1 MLLTDFHYKL
11 IADLEHKYGNLYN
24 VPEDDVKLKI
34 IRDRINKSPRPDK
47 FENTDGISK
56 HKFSD
61 LNVRTKRYNVRYLK
75 AIYDERI
82 KGKSLR
88 EIAKE
93 FRINQSSLDSLYRFI
108 GFERYPAYYANIT
121 DRDILLS
128 SSSTGGLAEKLKKTD
143 RRFKKIT
150 RNIISTNMYNVNKY
164 KKVIEFDR
172 NITYKKITEDDIKK
186 TIFKHAKSKS
196 KLNNEQL
203 IDKLNNQNGEGVFT
217 LEEVNRWNRG

>member
-34 IRDRINKSPRPDK
+34 IRDRVHAQPRPDK
-47 FENTDGISK
+47 FEVSNGISGY
-56 HKFSD
+56 KFSS
-61 LNVRTKRYNVRYLK
+61 LNIKTKRYNVKYLK
-75 AIYDERI
+75 AIYDERV
-82 KGKSLR
+82 KGKKLKT
-88 EIAKE
+88 IAKE
-93 FRINQSSLDSLYRFI
+93 FDINPSSLDSLYRFI
-108 GFERYPAYYANIT
+108 GFERYPVYCAEIT
-121 DRDILLS
+121 DKDIVIYAK
-128 SSSTGGLAEKLKKTD
+128 STDYLAKKLKKAD

-150 RNIISTNMYNVNKY
+150 RNVVSANLYRLSKYKGIIKFSKDVTYKIISENS
-164 KKVIEFDR
+164 
-172 NITYKKITEDDIKK
+172 IKE

-196 KLNNEQL
+196 KLNDEQL